1 MDEKKQYSVIGKVEI
16 GTDEYR
22 DLIES
27 RMEQEKRAENYM
39 REGWKKDE
47 EIKNLKKQVETL
59 SARINKYEQFIK
71 KNTVNISEEGVSVF
85 MSMFGE
91 E

>member
-1 MDEKKQYSVIGKVEI
+1 MEEKKYSVIGKVEI

-27 RMEQEKRAENYM
+27 RMEVEKSKDYYM

-47 EIKNLKKQVETL
+47 EIKSLKAQVEALT
-59 SARINKYEQFIK
+59 AKMKKCENFIK
-71 KNTVNISEEGVSVF
+71 KNTVNISEDGVAVF
-85 MSMFGE
+85 LSMFGE

>member
-1 MDEKKQYSVIGKVEI
+1 MEDRKYSVIGKVEI

-27 RMEQEKRAENYM
+27 RMEIEKDKDRYM

-47 EIKNLKKQVETL
+47 EINTLKKKVEILTQ
-59 SARINKYEQFIK
+59 KVEKCEKFF
-71 KNTVNISEEGVSVF
+71 KNNYNATGDVFSVF
-85 MSMFGE
+85 MSIFGDE
-91 E
+91 TE

>member
-1 MDEKKQYSVIGKVEI
+1 MEETKQYSIIGKVEI

-47 EIKNLKKQVETL
+47 EINKLKKQVETL
-59 SARINKYEQFIK
+59 SARINKYE
-71 KNTVNISEEGVSVF
+71 
-85 MSMFGE
+85 
-91 E
+91 

>member
-1 MDEKKQYSVIGKVEI
+1 MEETKQYSIIGKVEI

-47 EIKNLKKQVETL
+47 EINKLKKQVETL
-59 SARINKYEQFIK
+59 FARINKYKQFIK

>member
-1 MDEKKQYSVIGKVEI
+1 MEETKQYSIIGKVEI

-47 EIKNLKKQVETL
+47 EINNLKKQVETL
-59 SARINKYEQFIK
+59 FARINKYKQFIK

>member
-1 MDEKKQYSVIGKVEI
+1 MEEKKQYSIIGKVEI

-27 RMEQEKRAENYM
+27 CMEQEKRAENYM

-47 EIKNLKKQVETL
+47 EINNLKKQVETL
-59 SARINKYEQFIK
+59 FARINKYKQFIK